1 VSWRQ
6 LAGHA
11 RISIDICIYVCSL
24 MPHGKALL
32 RLFEG
37 CIKALSRLYE
47 GFARRAALWSGG
59 MEKAQQS
66 VGGLHCL
73 AHSSL
78 LLSQQKSRCYI
89 KFVKWL
95 VRKNRSLS
103 MSKNDDELN
112 ELFYSEFIDEVT
124 DTACLVSK

>member
-1 VSWRQ
+1 MLRKSE
-6 LAGHA
+6 A
-11 RISIDICIYVCSL
+11 
-24 MPHGKALL
+24 KAAVTH
-32 RLFEG
+32 RS
-37 CIKALSRLYE
+37 APQRH
-47 GFARRAALWSGG
+47 RRT
-59 MEKAQQS
+59 QS
-66 VGGLHCL
+66 VGGLHFL

-95 VRKNRSLS
+95 VRKNRALS